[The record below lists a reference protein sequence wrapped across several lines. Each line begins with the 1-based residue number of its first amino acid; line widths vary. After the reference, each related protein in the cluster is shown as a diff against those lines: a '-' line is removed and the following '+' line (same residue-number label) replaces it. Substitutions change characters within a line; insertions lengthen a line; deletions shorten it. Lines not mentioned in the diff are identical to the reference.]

1 MNNYS
6 NSQSPFSGEHRPTG
20 WGWVLAY
27 GIFLILGGILAFINP
42 IATGF
47 VTGVVFGVGLVIYGV
62 SAIIAG
68 FSALS
73 TRSKILE
80 ILLGVIAILAG
91 AFVLF
96 DPFQG
101 AASLGWAIGLW
112 LLASGI
118 LQIIYVFQGGHDRG
132 WRLLLGLIDVVL
144 GGYLVISGPLVGLA
158 FVAAMVGFSFL
169 FRGIFLVTLAFTL
182 RKAVRT

>member
-1 MNNYS
+1 MSNYS
-6 NSQSPFSGEHRPTG
+6 KAQGLFPTEDGSKG
-20 WGWVLAY
+20 WGWILAY
-27 GIFLILGGILAFINP
+27 GIFLIFGGILAFFNP

-47 VTGVVFGVGLVIYGV
+47 ATGVVFGVSLVIYGV
-62 SAIIAG
+62 FAIIAG
-68 FSALS
+68 VSALS

-80 ILLGVIAILAG
+80 ILLGIIAILAG

-112 LLASGI
+112 LLVSGI
-118 LQIIYVFQGGHDRG
+118 FQIIYVFQGGHDRV
-132 WRLLLGLIDVVL
+132 WRALLGVIDIVL
-144 GGYLVISGPLVGLA
+144 GGYLVISGPLTGLA

-169 FRGIFLVTLAFTL
+169 FRGFFLTSLAFTL
-182 RKAVRT
+182 RKATRT